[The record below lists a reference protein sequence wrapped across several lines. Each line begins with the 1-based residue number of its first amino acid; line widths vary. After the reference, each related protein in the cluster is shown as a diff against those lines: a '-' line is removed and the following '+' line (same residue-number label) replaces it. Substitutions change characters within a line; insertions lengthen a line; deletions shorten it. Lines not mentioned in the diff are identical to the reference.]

1 MSKNMTPA
9 TSHNNDKGCKHSKAG
24 SVISHEPC
32 LFRDIFAE
40 MLQSDSPFANAY
52 RQHVDRTALSKT
64 SMTTWHKNTELCV
77 DVKTYLQ
84 RDSIPKLDKDYR
96 GVIRRDDVNHFTFV
110 ECERSAP
117 AKRTV
122 RVKNGIYTTVTRSD
136 DGSYRPNLKPVRITS
151 GFDVV
156 AYVNTV
162 KAELL
167 TSLLGLVEGV

>member
-1 MSKNMTPA
+1 MTPA
-9 TSHNNDKGCKHSKAG
+9 ASHNNDKGCKHSKA
-24 SVISHEPC
+24 SSNKNNEPC
-32 LFRDIFAE
+32 LFGDIFAE

-52 RQHVDRTALSKT
+52 RQHVDRTELGKT
-64 SMTTWHKNTELCV
+64 SKTTWHKNTELCV
-77 DVKTYLQ
+77 DVKTLLLK
-84 RDSIPKLDKDYR
+84 DNIPMLKKGYA
-96 GVIRRDDVNHFTFV
+96 GVMRRDAIDHFTFL
-110 ECERSAP
+110 ECEPVRIRVQKRSEQ
-117 AKRTV
+117 V
-122 RVKNGIYTTVTRSD
+122 WNGRWTTVTRHD